1 MCISVSTTD
10 WSRVNDFCRNPK
22 ISGKAFAEHST
33 EELEALAAKLR
44 KIKRTGWQRKG
55 SLLKNGLENG
65 MTGMN

>member
-1 MCISVSTTD
+1 MGVDTTD

-22 ISGKAFAEHST
+22 ISGKAFAAHTT

-44 KIKRTGWQRKG
+44 KIQRTGWQRKG
-55 SLLKNGLENG
+55 NLLKNALENG